1 MILQKLLALFC
12 FISVGFSAYDTIPF
26 KHLDG
31 KLAEAGVPQELL
43 PMNHHTAAQRVKNV
57 RFIFGV
63 GQSLSFYPYPKAVN
77 FDKLLFPQSY
87 VAAFVEML
95 FPNPHM
101 FAANQ
106 SPDAIAKIPFR
117 NLGLLARH
125 LVTAEYVA
133 AIDTFAN
140 AINLGTNSS
149 STPQNFD
156 ETALLEFQRISFY
169 QEIRRQI
176 QEQFDAMVDEEDD
189 NYGDFFKNVAAD
201 KKIAHIIKSQ
211 YPELLPHGAD
221 LIEDGFFD
229 DRSKP
234 AITEKDKDK
243 ELRNKSFIITLQKAI
258 AKVQPGTT
266 TYTESMLVEAINTFA
281 WQKFKTTDDILDYYK
296 GITNSEELDLDF
308 ETFSFEQIRH
318 ASRLL
323 EAEPEHSS
331 DLDPHFRAVVIKHTV
346 TEAAPLFS
354 GVKYRSASYSY
365 KSSSSSRNRTMNFAD
380 CVESQLRAFLMGIS
394 RTTTELG
401 TIFEG
406 KVFPDGSPITIFF
419 EKFPLPEHITM
430 QEAHD
435 SFATLI
441 ANKGSET
448 GIIYLSPKHHGATH
462 VAEVSPG
469 ILNLLKALSYLS
481 GTQLSSSASSNS
493 SGTSREATRTYID
506 SYLQA
511 LSTNLSRTDFTLEF
525 ECDSFLADITYD
537 RKLNDFTGKIAVK
550 VNSVPVCLL
559 VCDSGHGELK
569 PLVKQ
574 KPTWIDC
581 IPTVGAEF
589 EALPDDLK
597 HYVYQRMPSETL
609 STLVPELQ
617 RKIILGSTLDD
628 LDAQIDSS
636 IHCFSQS
643 NPLVR
648 ELALPTAHKILKA
661 DDNKTTKTFI
671 SKLCIL
677 IKSDSSCITEA
688 EFRSLAVHENFL
700 SATLE
705 IEDEVDNKRSYG
717 SVMPAYGYK
726 KGWLDEASFYKI
738 EHLSFG
744 RWETLHEFFDV
755 TPFSNTDYVNILRMP
770 PNLESLDECH
780 LSKDHASATQFVSA
794 IAQLPK
800 LTSLNINLSDHT
812 ASNPFLARI
821 CKLPK
826 TLETLNIRGDL
837 FDKSAQSVLIE
848 VAIDCVKYLPALKYL
863 SMNVESEEMLRS
875 VLPILRT
882 EGLPTERIAID
893 CLYSGDSQIYRTR
906 VSGIYQEV
914 LGHEYP
920 ENH

>member
-12 FISVGFSAYDTIPF
+12 FISVGFSANDTIPF

-43 PMNHHTAAQRVKNV
+43 PMNHHTAAQRVKNA

-63 GQSLSFYPYPKAVN
+63 GQNLRFYPYPKAVN
-77 FDKLLFPQSY
+77 FDKLLFPQNS
-87 VAAFVEML
+87 VAAFIEML

-125 LVTAEYVA
+125 LVTAKCDA

-140 AINLGTNSS
+140 AINLGTN
-149 STPQNFD
+149 FD
-156 ETALLEFQRISFY
+156 EVSILEFQRISFY
-169 QEIRRQI
+169 QEIRRQK
-176 QEQFDAMVDEEDD
+176 QEQFDAMADEDD
-189 NYGDFFKNVAAD
+189 DFFKDVPED
-201 KKIAHIIKSQ
+201 KRIAHAIKHE
-211 YPELLPHGAD
+211 YPELLRDAAD
-221 LIEDGFFD
+221 HLADDFFD

-234 AITEKDKDK
+234 AITEKHK
-243 ELRNKSFIITLQKAI
+243 ELRNKSFIITLRKAI
-258 AKVQPGTT
+258 AEVQPGTT

-281 WQKFKTTDDILDYYK
+281 WQKFKTTNDILDYYK

-323 EAEPEHSS
+323 ETKPEHSS
-331 DLDPHFRAVVIKHTV
+331 DLDPHFRAVIIKHTV

-354 GVKYRSASYSY
+354 SVKYRSASYSY
-365 KSSSSSRNRTMNFAD
+365 KSSSSRNRTMNFAD

-419 EKFPLPEHITM
+419 EKFPLPEHSTM

-441 ANKGSET
+441 ANKGNEADV
-448 GIIYLSPKHHGATH
+448 IYLSPKHPGATH

-481 GTQLSSSASSNS
+481 GTQQSSSASSNS
-493 SGTSREATRTYID
+493 SDTSREATRTYID

-511 LSTNLSRTDFTLEF
+511 LSTSLSRTDFTLEF
-525 ECDSFLADITYD
+525 ECDSYLADIAYD
-537 RKLNDFTGKIAVK
+537 RKLKDFTGKIAVK

-559 VCDSGHGELK
+559 LCDSGHGELK

-581 IPTVGAEF
+581 IPTVGVEF

-597 HYVYQRMPSETL
+597 HYVYQRMPSEILATIA
-609 STLVPELQ
+609 PELQ
-617 RKIILGSTLDD
+617 RKIILSSILDD
-628 LDAQIDSS
+628 LDTQIDRS
-636 IHCFSQS
+636 IHCFAQS

-648 ELALPTAHKILKA
+648 ELALPIAHKILKA

-705 IEDEVDNKRSYG
+705 IEDEVDNKRFYG

-755 TPFSNTDYVNILRMP
+755 TPF
-770 PNLESLDECH
+770 
-780 LSKDHASATQFVSA
+780 K
-794 IAQLPK
+794 
-800 LTSLNINLSDHT
+800 
-812 ASNPFLARI
+812 
-821 CKLPK
+821 
-826 TLETLNIRGDL
+826 
-837 FDKSAQSVLIE
+837 
-848 VAIDCVKYLPALKYL
+848 
-863 SMNVESEEMLRS
+863 
-875 VLPILRT
+875 
-882 EGLPTERIAID
+882 
-893 CLYSGDSQIYRTR
+893 
-906 VSGIYQEV
+906 
-914 LGHEYP
+914 
-920 ENH
+920 